1 MTSSKSNDLAVLAN
15 FLEHE
20 RRQYELFRSVHDS
33 ILRIGSLADA
43 EKGARQALE
52 SAQADLAWART
63 ELGGV
68 HAEMESV
75 RVRHAD
81 EIRRLEA
88 ETEEKRAILR
98 KIIARLESVH
108 AATDVIMEVLTGAAR
123 D

>member
-1 MTSSKSNDLAVLAN
+1 MTSSKSNDLAVLDN

-20 RRQYELFRSVHDS
+20 RRQYETFKSIHDS

-43 EKGARQALE
+43 EKEARLALE

-63 ELGGV
+63 ERDGV
-68 HAEMESV
+68 QAEMELA
-75 RVRHAD
+75 RARHAD
-81 EIRRLEA
+81 EIGQLEA
-88 ETEEKRAILR
+88 ETEAKRAILR

-108 AATDVIMEVLTGAAR
+108 AATGVIMETLAMTPK